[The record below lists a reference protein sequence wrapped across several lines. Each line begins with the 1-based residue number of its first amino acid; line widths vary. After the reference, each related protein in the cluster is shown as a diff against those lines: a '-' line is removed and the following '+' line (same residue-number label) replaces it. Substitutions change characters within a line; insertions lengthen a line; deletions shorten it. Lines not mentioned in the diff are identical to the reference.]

1 MAKAKRNRKNTALAL
16 PEKSSTL
23 EQLAKENKL
32 SEADVAILHEV
43 AANRRAIVKLGAL
56 VLDHERR
63 ISALEEAVGE
73 LAGEE
78 PEPIDIEA
86 EKEDEDEDE
95 D

>member
-1 MAKAKRNRKNTALAL
+1 MAKRKNAKGKALAL

-56 VLDHERR
+56 ALDHERR
-63 ISALEEAVGE
+63 ISALEEAIGE

-86 EKEDEDEDE
+86 EEVKDED
-95 D
+95 

>member
-1 MAKAKRNRKNTALAL
+1 MARKRNRKGNALAVAA
-16 PEKSSTL
+16 PSRDIVK
-23 EQLAKENKL
+23 LAQEGKL
-32 SEADVAILHEV
+32 TEGDLAVLSEV
-43 AANRRAIVKLGAL
+43 AANRKAILRIGAL

-63 ISALEEAVGE
+63 IGALEEAVGE

-78 PEPIDIEA
+78 EPIDIEA